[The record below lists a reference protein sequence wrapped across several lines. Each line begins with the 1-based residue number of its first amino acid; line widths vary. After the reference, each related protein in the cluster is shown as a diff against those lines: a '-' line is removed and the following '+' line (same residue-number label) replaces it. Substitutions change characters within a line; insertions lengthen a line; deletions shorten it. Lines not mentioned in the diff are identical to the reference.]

1 MIKKLIIKDIATY
14 KYSEIEPKQINY
26 IYGGNGTGKTTLS
39 RFINNPDNLTNGN
52 IINDNSD
59 FEVLTYN
66 KDFVDKNFDDNSA
79 IQGIFTIGQESKEIE
94 NQIQEKLKEKLQL
107 DEEIKQKNITI
118 DKLTE
123 DALRERNTLYD
134 ECWFAK
140 KNFDKYQRCFTGFR
154 DSKERFAEK
163 CMELLSNKINNTFDS
178 IDEEYKLLYET
189 ELKVVDNFQLIKK
202 TELDAL
208 ENSSILEKS
217 IICIQNNAF
226 SELINSLKN
235 SDWVK
240 DGLKYINNSA
250 KCPFC
255 QQEIS
260 ETIKNSLFEIFDET
274 YNKQI
279 EQLSNFNQSYIDITD
294 KIFSHIETVIET
306 NVEFLE
312 KNKLINLQS
321 ELKIIINSNK
331 ALINKKINTPS
342 EIIKMASI
350 DKIVD
355 SINDEITLFN
365 QKIEK
370 NNNLAK
376 NQSTARTNLSN
387 KAWNIMANNIL
398 FETIKLHMDK
408 IAGLNNGVYKLKNEI
423 KIKQDKCDEI
433 QTTINQLQATTSSI
447 DNAINEINKALK
459 AFAFTG
465 FSLLKAD
472 DGRNYKIIREDGS
485 DVRETLSEG
494 EQRFITFLYFY
505 QLIKGNIEAK
515 RSAKRKIIVIDD
527 PISSLDSNILFIV
540 STLVKN
546 IISDCL
552 SDESL
557 IEQVFVLTHNIYFHQ
572 EISFKG
578 NRKNRSPKKECFWTI
593 RKKDNI
599 SNIEISDKNLIQ
611 TSYELLWEE
620 VRDTSKSSSVSIFN
634 TLRRILEYYF
644 NIIGNLDYEKCI
656 DNMEGEDKILC
667 KSLLSFINVN
677 SHMVNDDFV
686 VIFDEDTISKY
697 IKVFEKIFEITGHKS
712 HYDMMM
718 HIQNG
723 DN

>member
-1 MIKKLIIKDIATY
+1 MIKKIIIKDVATY
-14 KYSEIEPKQINY
+14 KYSEIEPKQINF

-39 RFINNPDNLTNGN
+39 RFISNPNNLTNGN

-59 FEVLTYN
+59 FEILTYN
-66 KDFVDKNFDDNSA
+66 KDFIDKNFDDNSA

-94 NQIQEKLKEKLQL
+94 NQIQEKLSEKLQL

-123 DALRERNTLYD
+123 DALKEKNTLCN
-134 ECWFAK
+134 ECWVAK

-154 DSKERFAEK
+154 DSKEKFTEK
-163 CMELLSNKINNTFDS
+163 CIELLSDKITDTFNN
-178 IDEEYKLLYET
+178 IDEEYNLLYET
-189 ELKVVDNFQLIKK
+189 ELKTVESFKLIDN
-202 TELDAL
+202 TELITL
-208 ENSSILEKS
+208 EQSNILETS

-226 SELINSLKN
+226 SELINTLKN

-240 DGLKYINNSA
+240 GGLNYIKGST

-260 ETIKNSLFEIFDET
+260 KTIKNSLFELFDET

-279 EQLSNFNQSYIDITD
+279 EQLLNFNQSYIDSTN
-294 KIFSHIETVIET
+294 KIFSYIESVINT
-306 NVEFLE
+306 DIEFLE
-312 KNKLINLQS
+312 KSKLINLQS
-321 ELKIIINSNK
+321 ELKLIINNNR
-331 ALINKKINTPS
+331 ALIDKKINTPS
-342 EIIKMASI
+342 EIIQLESADEIIK
-350 DKIVD
+350 
-355 SINDEITLFN
+355 SINHEIISFN

-376 NQSTARTNLSN
+376 NQSAARTNLSN

-398 FETIKLHMDK
+398 FETIKLHKDK
-408 IAGLNNGVYKLKNEI
+408 ITGLNNGVYKLKNEI
-423 KIKQDKCDEI
+423 KNKQDKCDEI
-433 QTTINQLQATTSSI
+433 QIIINKLQAKTSSI
-447 DNAINEINKALK
+447 DNTINEINKALK

-465 FSLLKAD
+465 FSLLKAE

-515 RSAKRKIIVIDD
+515 RSVKRKIIVIDD

-557 IEQVFVLTHNIYFHQ
+557 IEQVFILTHNIYFHQ
-572 EISFKG
+572 EVSFKT

-599 SNIEISDKNLIQ
+599 SNIEITDKNLIQ

-620 VRDTSKSSSVSIFN
+620 VRDTSKVSSVSIFN

-686 VIFDEDTISKY
+686 VVFDEDTISKY
-697 IKVFEKIFEITGHKS
+697 IKVFKKIFEITGHKP

-718 HIQNG
+718 RIKE
-723 DN
+723 D